1 MSFDGGLALEPSCY
15 LRGEEPVVHLGL
27 EEPDVLV
34 LDGRLLHRQQCRFEP
49 RAARRIRRDPQVHR
63 HPGGVDR
70 ELGCICGLAR
80 HRTGQAGHHEL
91 FPAGRPIL
99 RCQSL
104 DEGLDRRPGVRV
116 RDAREQVV
124 VVPTHPDEQA
134 EVRELR
140 DVTGGAQER
149 VVVLARGLVL
159 TLHGRGRSPQRLRL
173 DGRSADDEQSTDNGW
188 KGARQLVRVERVVAD
203 DNGPVSVGNRY
214 FVCSMS
220 SDELTAS
227 DTLNLARGH
236 WRCENEGHWTAD
248 AIWDEDARRT
258 PWTQHPNGILVVGIL
273 RAIAINILAVLRA
286 LSRVERGENLV
297 KPTWQT
303 CIEQVLL
310 VLFEPLLDMTEF
322 NAFEP

>member
-1 MSFDGGLALEPSCY
+1 MALKMPQGELHQLALKS
-15 LRGEEPVVHLGL
+15 L
-27 EEPDVLV
+27 EQLPGCLAEFQ
-34 LDGRLLHRQQCRFEP
+34 DGRDERGK
-49 RAARRIRRDPQVHR
+49 RISYSVWR
-63 HPGGVDR
+63 HV
-70 ELGCICGLAR
+70 I
-80 HRTGQAGHHEL
+80 
-91 FPAGRPIL
+91 
-99 RCQSL
+99 
-104 DEGLDRRPGVRV
+104 EGD
-116 RDAREQVV
+116 
-124 VVPTHPDEQA
+124 H
-134 EVRELR
+134 
-140 DVTGGAQER
+140 
-149 VVVLARGLVL
+149 
-159 TLHGRGRSPQRLRL
+159 
-173 DGRSADDEQSTDNGW
+173 GW